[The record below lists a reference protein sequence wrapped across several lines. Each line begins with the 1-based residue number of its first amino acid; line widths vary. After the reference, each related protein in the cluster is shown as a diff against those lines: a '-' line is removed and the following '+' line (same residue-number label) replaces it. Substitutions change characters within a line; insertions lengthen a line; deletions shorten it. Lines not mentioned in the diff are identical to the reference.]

1 MAISQAQQL
10 DTSDRRWIP
19 LIFCLILAYISLI
32 TLFIIVKKYEFA
44 PFQEA
49 RDNFVQ
55 FNPFGGQVSKASHT
69 GLPGQGIV
77 VRLNTLCNSIIDKTP
92 EFNTLYFSQNMLGE
106 RCAKDPS
113 QVNFVVYI
121 KYDKQ
126 QIAQHQPSK
135 KIIYQLQKQAAIVD
149 WKTKE
154 LVAQKTFVKNY
165 TFFLTDEARTLEV
178 DKKLCLI
185 SEEPSD
191 LELKQWIA
199 SLASVEPY

>member
-1 MAISQAQQL
+1 MAISQTQHL
-10 DTSDRRWIP
+10 DSSDRRWLVLP
-19 LIFCLILAYISLI
+19 LVILLAYVSLLTVFVVI
-32 TLFIIVKKYEFA
+32 KRHEFA

-55 FNPFGGQVSKASHT
+55 FNPFEEKLSKASHT
-69 GLPGQGIV
+69 GLPGKGVV

-92 EFNTLYFSQNMLGE
+92 EFNTLYFSQAMLGE

-135 KIIYQLQKQAAIVD
+135 KIVYQLQKRAAIVD
-149 WKTKE
+149 WKVRRE
-154 LVAQKTFVKNY
+154 VA
-165 TFFLTDEARTLEV
+165 
-178 DKKLCLI
+178 
-185 SEEPSD
+185 
-191 LELKQWIA
+191 
-199 SLASVEPY
+199 